1 MKLQQL
7 RVLIAIAEHGSL
19 SMAAQSLHIT
29 QPAVTKA
36 IQELETDLGVS
47 LVVRSSQGAKLS
59 MFGQILV
66 KHARIVDQEIRHA
79 KEDIASLSGLK
90 KGNVFLGVT
99 PVVAL
104 GPISKAISAFNHRYP
119 DINIHINEMRP
130 AQITEGLLDGTL
142 DLGVISRIG
151 IPNSPR
157 YHWETLYKINLLV
170 CLRINSQLP
179 EVTSIMELAGYTW
192 LVWDKLESP
201 GSMFAEIFSA
211 GNVKLPKKIIRCS
224 STVLYS
230 QLAAQQDYACVIT
243 EPAFE
248 WSAFKGKLKM
258 LNLEEQLPVMHAGL
272 VYRKES
278 LLTDIVIEFSELIR
292 AICKDP
298 NDVAGYR
305 CIK

>member
-7 RVLIAIAEHGSL
+7 KVLIAIEAHGSL

-47 LVVRSSQGAKLS
+47 LLVRSSQGTQLS
-59 MFGQILV
+59 PFGQILV
-66 KHARIVDQEIRHA
+66 KHARVVDQEIRHA
-79 KEDIASLSGLK
+79 KEDIASLSGMK
-90 KGNVFLGVT
+90 KGNVFVGVT

-104 GPISKAISAFNHRYP
+104 GPISKAISAFNRRYR

-130 AQITEGLLDGTL
+130 TQITEGLLDGTL

-151 IPNSPR
+151 VPSSPR
-157 YHWETLYKINLLV
+157 FHWETLYTIKLLI
-170 CLRINSQLP
+170 CMRNGGLP
-179 EVTSIMELAGYTW
+179 PGVHSIADLSAHTW

-201 GSMFAEIFSA
+201 GSMLSEIFSHSD
-211 GNVKLPKKIIRCS
+211 LPMPEKIIRCS

-230 QLAAQQDYACVIT
+230 QLAEQEDYVCVLT
-243 EPAFE
+243 EPAMV
-248 WSAFKGKLKM
+248 WSGFKGKLTP
-258 LNLEEQLPVMHAGL
+258 LTLQEELPVMQAGL

-278 LLTDIVIEFSELIR
+278 LLSDIVIEFSELIK
-292 AICKDP
+292 AICKEP
-298 NDVAGYR
+298 EVVAAR
-305 CIK
+305 LAN